1 MGLMDG
7 NGIQED
13 WWKGFS
19 LAEELEGTKR
29 MVLQDTFIF
38 QCHHCPVLS
47 VRLRIVIFTLVSSTG
62 FIGIF
67 IEDTQERG
75 HAETPFGGVTW

>member
-1 MGLMDG
+1 
-7 NGIQED
+7 
-13 WWKGFS
+13 
-19 LAEELEGTKR
+19 

-75 HAETPFGGVTW
+75 HAETPFGGVT